1 MTINPPPP
9 SAGHS
14 TYPDLAGKRVVVT
27 GGASGIGQATAAR
40 FGLEGSRV
48 VVLDRDAER
57 LAAVAVEVPGL
68 AGAVAVDISSS
79 ADVRRAFEKV
89 DALLGGIDVLVANA
103 GVSYRTAFVDITDE
117 QWDAVVGTNLS
128 GTFYT
133 AREAARRM
141 RAQGS
146 GVLLFTASTNGLSGH
161 ELYADYNATKAGVL
175 LLMRTLALELAPAI
189 RSNAVSPGYVLTP
202 MQRREYTDEM
212 LEALNA
218 GIPAG
223 RHARPDE
230 VAALFAFLASEQAA
244 YLTGVSVN
252 IDGGETA

>member
-1 MTINPPPP
+1 MQMSPP
-9 SAGHS
+9 SPGHP

-40 FGLEGSRV
+40 FVTEGARV
-48 VVLDRDAER
+48 VVLDRDAAR
-57 LAAVAVEVPGL
+57 LADVAVEVPGL
-68 AGAVAVDISSS
+68 AGTVAADISSS
-79 ADVRRAFEKV
+79 ADVRRAFEEV
-89 DALLGGIDVLVANA
+89 DALIGGIDVLVANA

-161 ELYADYNATKAGVL
+161 AFYADYNATKAGVL

-244 YLTGVSVN
+244 YLTGISVN